1 MPSQASVPDPS
12 SSPSQSE
19 GGLFVIRHP
28 AGSERIS
35 PYCFLPGYH
44 QPTPPGR
51 GLAHVP
57 CVACA
62 EGTWKVFSPL
72 TPPNRAGITCSV
84 ALQHAKAFF
93 TVFCLGTTPSP
104 QIEKPQCANAMQES
118 RLCCLLLGG
127 VLPFFTGPLD
137 LPTEG
142 RTPSLSRLSRQQDP
156 QVAISTDSFGWRL
169 TAFKGKD
176 ESCASE
182 VGTAGTHISEEKKKL
197 MAT

>member
-1 MPSQASVPDPS
+1 MPSQASAPDPS

-19 GGLFVIRHP
+19 GGPFVIRHP

-35 PYCFLPGYH
+35 PYCFLPGYR
-44 QPTPPGR
+44 QPAPLGR
-51 GLAHVP
+51 GLAPGP
-57 CVACA
+57 CVAHT

-104 QIEKPQCANAMQES
+104 QIEKPQRANAMQES
-118 RLCCLLLGG
+118 LLCCLLPGG
-127 VLPFFTGPLD
+127 VPPFFTGPLG
-137 LPTEG
+137 PTGG

-156 QVAISTDSFGWRL
+156 QVAISTDSYGWSL
-169 TAFKGKD
+169 TAFKGMD

-182 VGTAGTHISEEKKKL
+182 VGTAGIQISEEKRN
-197 MAT
+197 